1 MRPASLVPCGP
12 TRICTPGLGGHASR
26 FTKWISAY
34 WVPAAVGLTFASGD
48 VEGVGPVAVRGDR
61 VVEPDEALSVGLS
74 DPSNAT
80 LGDASAPL
88 TIEDHEPLALAVTSP
103 SVSEGNSGT
112 TPATFTVA
120 LDGAAPAGSS
130 VSVDYHVAGVTA
142 TVPGRRRARE
152 RDAHVRRGR
161 GVGSVVGSPGGSVY
175 VARTR

>member
-1 MRPASLVPCGP
+1 
-12 TRICTPGLGGHASR
+12 
-26 FTKWISAY
+26 
-34 WVPAAVGLTFASGD
+34 LTFASGD
-48 VEGVGPVAVRGDR
+48 VEGVAHVAIRGDG

-103 SVSEGNSGT
+103 SVSEGNSST

-120 LDGAAPAGSS
+120 LDGAAPAGGS

-142 TVPGRRRARE
+142 TVPGDVAPASGTLTFAAGVALGLLSDRRA
-152 RDAHVRRGR
+152 GR
-161 GVGSVVGSPGGSVY
+161 S
-175 VARTR
+175 R